1 MKEVQRKMA
10 LAYVLGAVKADE
22 MYHVKKEVK
31 VR

>member
-1 MKEVQRKMA
+1 MKEVQKKMA
-10 LAYVLGAVKADE
+10 LAYVLGAVKTVE